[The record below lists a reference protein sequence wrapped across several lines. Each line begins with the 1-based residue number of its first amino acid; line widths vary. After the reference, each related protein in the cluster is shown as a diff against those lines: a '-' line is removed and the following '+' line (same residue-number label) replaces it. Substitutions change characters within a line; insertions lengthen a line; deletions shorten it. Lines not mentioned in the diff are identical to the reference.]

1 MKKYDAIIIGSGQ
14 AGIPLAEKLA
24 AAGWKTALIERSL
37 TGGTCINYGCTPTKT
52 MIASARVAFLARRG
66 KEFGVPVNDFKMD
79 LGTVMSRKNKI
90 VAQLHDSTEMELKT
104 TQNLDLIFGEA
115 AFIGERTVS
124 VSINDGGKQ
133 EFTAELI
140 FINTGGRT
148 AIPKIEG
155 LETVDYLTST
165 TILDLEEIPEHLLII
180 GGSYIGL
187 EFGQMFRRFGSEVT
201 ILENSPRFLPKEDED
216 IANEIR
222 KILEEEGITIHTDA
236 TVEQI
241 SKAYKVSVKAS
252 IEKEMKLL
260 QCSHILIAAGRT
272 PNTDVQNL
280 QAAGI
285 KTDQRGYILVND
297 KLETSAKGVYAL
309 GDVKGGPAFTH
320 ISYNDYLVVA
330 KNLLENK
337 TASITG
343 RQVPYCLFTDPELG
357 RIGLTEQEAK
367 AQGFEIKVATLP
379 MTFARR
385 AVETSDTRGMMKAVV
400 DAKNGKILGVAM
412 LGTVGGE
419 LMTVMQMAM
428 AGGITY
434 MELKETIFAHP
445 AWSESIN
452 NLFMTLDKT

>member
-187 EFGQMFRRFGSEVT
+187 EFGQMFRRFGSAVT